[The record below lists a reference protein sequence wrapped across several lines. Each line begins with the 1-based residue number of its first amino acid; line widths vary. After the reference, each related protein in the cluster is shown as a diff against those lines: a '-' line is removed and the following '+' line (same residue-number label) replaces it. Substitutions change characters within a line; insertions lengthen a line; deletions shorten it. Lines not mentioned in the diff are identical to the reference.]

1 MKTFLLTKKWDGR
14 KTILSY
20 QIHFLNSLPTLKN
33 NNFYFSNLQDTYSHE
48 ANALSTVRWSNS
60 LYLTG
65 KWTQKTT
72 ICVSFISYLAG
83 LWVNNQGRG
92 LSSYASL
99 NNGEK
104 NSKGMA
110 LCNSSSPKKTPSNTP
125 DPLSLGQCTISK
137 STILM
142 YKHNVWISTSADKNT
157 ARFFSS

>member
-65 KWTQKTT
+65 K
-72 ICVSFISYLAG
+72 
-83 LWVNNQGRG
+83 
-92 LSSYASL
+92 
-99 NNGEK
+99 
-104 NSKGMA
+104 
-110 LCNSSSPKKTPSNTP
+110 
-125 DPLSLGQCTISK
+125 
-137 STILM
+137 
-142 YKHNVWISTSADKNT
+142 
-157 ARFFSS
+157 